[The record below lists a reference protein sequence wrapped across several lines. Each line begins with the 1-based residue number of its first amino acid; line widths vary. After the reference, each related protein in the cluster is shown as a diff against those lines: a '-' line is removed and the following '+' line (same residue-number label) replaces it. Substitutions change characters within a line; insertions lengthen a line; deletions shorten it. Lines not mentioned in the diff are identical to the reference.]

1 MQFTISSDDYSF
13 ELNLEDIENLDII
26 STDKYGWHVIHN
38 FNGHKFS
45 LLKLDRN
52 LKTLR
57 LKLDNEEYNFKIQD
71 QLDMLIDQ
79 MGMKDALQSAQKDL
93 KAPMPGLILDLLVK
107 PGDKVEKD
115 DNLVILE
122 AMKMEN
128 LLKAEGDG
136 IVKTVMVKKGDSVEK
151 HQVLLELE

>member
-1 MQFTISSDDYSF
+1 MQFTISNDDYSF

-26 STDKYGWHVIHN
+26 STDKNGWHVIHN
-38 FNGHKFS
+38 FNGYNFS

-52 LKTLR
+52 SKTLR

-71 QLDMLIDQ
+71 QLDMLIDK
-79 MGMKDALQSAQKDL
+79 MGMKDALQSAQNDL
-93 KAPMPGLILDLLVK
+93 KAPMPGLILELLVK

-128 LLKAEGDG
+128 LLKAEGEG
-136 IVKTVMVKKGDSVEK
+136 IVKSVMVKKGDSVEK